1 VRPRLRSAERRAGA
15 PDGGPGTGRLA
26 HVAHA
31 NANAAADALLVATAA
46 GERAAAARQVREG
59 VVRLTRRLQAQRQ
72 PHGVSLTGIALL
84 SRLYRGGTAT
94 PKALAD
100 AEHTQPQSLTRV
112 FASLEEQGLV
122 SRRDDPA
129 DGRQVLLD
137 VTEARRKVLRLH
149 SATHI
154 SWLVDAMDA
163 ELTPAEREIVRIAAQ
178 LLDRLADHQ
187 P

>member
-1 VRPRLRSAERRAGA
+1 MTTDPVDQA
-15 PDGGPGTGRLA
+15 
-26 HVAHA
+26 VAA
-31 NANAAADALLVATAA
+31 AAADAVLAAAVAR
-46 GERAAAARQVREG
+46 ERSAAARQVREG
-59 VVRLTRRLQAQRQ
+59 VVRLSRRLQAQRQ

-84 SRLYRGGTAT
+84 SRLYRDGTAT

-112 FASLEEQGLV
+112 FATLEEQGLV

-137 VTEARRKVLRLH
+137 ITEAGRAVLREH
-149 SATHI
+149 GATHI
-154 SWLVDAMDA
+154 RWLVDAMDA

>member
-1 VRPRLRSAERRAGA
+1 MNPDPVDQVLAE
-15 PDGGPGTGRLA
+15 
-26 HVAHA
+26 
-31 NANAAADALLVATAA
+31 AAADALLAAAVAR
-46 GERAAAARQVREG
+46 ERTAAARQVREG
-59 VVRLTRRLQAQRQ
+59 VVRLSRRLQAQRQ
-72 PHGVSLTGIALL
+72 PHGVSLTGVALL

-94 PKALAD
+94 PKALAN

-112 FASLEEQGLV
+112 FAALEEQGLV

-137 VTEARRKVLRLH
+137 ITEAGRAVLREH
-149 SATHI
+149 GATHI
-154 SWLVDAMDA
+154 RWLGDAMDA

-178 LLDRLADHQ
+178 LLERLADHR

>member
-1 VRPRLRSAERRAGA
+1 MTQDPVDRAIAG
-15 PDGGPGTGRLA
+15 
-26 HVAHA
+26 
-31 NANAAADALLVATAA
+31 AAADALLAA
-46 GERAAAARQVREG
+46 AAVERAAAARQVRDG
-59 VVRLTRRLQAQRQ
+59 VVRLARRLQAQRQ

-84 SRLYRGGTAT
+84 SRLHRGGTAT

-100 AEHTQPQSLTRV
+100 AEHTQPQSLTRA
-112 FASLEEQGLV
+112 FAALEEQGLV

-137 VTEARRKVLRLH
+137 ITEAGREVLRQH

-178 LLDRLADHQ
+178 LLDRLADHG